1 MTGLLHDLRYAAR
14 QLRKSPGFTAVA
26 IITLALGIGVNTA
39 AFTAYKAFFGRSLD
53 ARDSGKMVNLALILH
68 SGATEPYFSYP
79 DYEAYRDH
87 LHSFS
92 GLIAEGGSEVL
103 TLSDAGG
110 SVSQRS
116 SADGSLAGKLG
127 LLPFSASNKEFA
139 TTMLVSENYFSVLGV
154 APVRGRTF
162 GDVSELAASPTV
174 LISENYWQKRFAGDP
189 ALLGKTIRL
198 NGVAFTVVGITPHD
212 FVGTGIRS
220 CLISGFRSALSRCF
234 ILTAICCATAKTS
247 AAGCMRRLAP
257 GVSIEPG
264 AGGDDPA
271 CRPA

>member
-1 MTGLLHDLRYAAR
+1 
-14 QLRKSPGFTAVA
+14 
-26 IITLALGIGVNTA
+26 
-39 AFTAYKAFFGRSLD
+39 
-53 ARDSGKMVNLALILH
+53 MVNLALILH
-68 SGATEPYFSYP
+68 SGATEPFFSYP

-92 GLIAEGGSEVL
+92 GLIAESGGKFL

-139 TTMLVSENYFSVLGV
+139 ATMFVSENYFSVLGV
-154 APVRGRTF
+154 APLRGRTF
-162 GDVSELAASPTV
+162 GDVSELAASPIGSHQRKLLAAEV
-174 LISENYWQKRFAGDP
+174 RRGSRAAGQNHSSQWR
-189 ALLGKTIRL
+189 RL
-198 NGVAFTVVGITPHD
+198 YRSRDYASRLRWHRH
-212 FVGTGIRS
+212 RS

-247 AAGCMRRLAP
+247 AANCMLAWLPASASTRR
-257 GVSIEPG
+257 G
-264 AGGDDPA
+264 
-271 CRPA
+271 RR